1 MSTQT
6 IVPGRGGWS
15 FWAGWGAAF
24 LGFPLGGLAGLGA
37 AGATTGVPQALLG
50 GAATGA
56 VVGLAQWLV
65 LRRRLPLSPWWIAAT
80 AGGMSVGLALAVGA
94 LGIDTAG
101 PALLGRGLITGAT
114 IGLAQYLVL
123 RGLSDRAPAWAA
135 VVALGWALG
144 WAVTRAAGIDLS
156 PNFTVFG
163 ATGAWAFQ
171 LLTGLAL
178 AWIMRATR
186 PARMEAGDA

>member
-1 MSTQT
+1 MSYVKIKPAAGQQ
-6 IVPGRGGWS
+6 GWG

-24 LGFPLGGLAGLGA
+24 VGFPLGGLAGLGA
-37 AGATTGVPQALLG
+37 AGAITGVPQALLG

-65 LRRRLPLSPWWIAAT
+65 LRRRLPLSPWWVALT
-80 AGGMSVGLALAVGA
+80 AGGMSAGLALGVGL

-101 PALLGRGLITGAT
+101 AVLPLRGLITGVA
-114 IGLAQYLVL
+114 IGLAQYLAL
-123 RGLSDRAPAWAA
+123 RGLTPRAPAWAL
-135 VVALGWALG
+135 VVALGWAVG
-144 WAVTRAAGIDLS
+144 WLVTRAAGIDLS

-163 ATGAWAFQ
+163 ATGAWSFQ

-178 AWIMRATR
+178 AWILRGRA
-186 PARMEAGDA
+186 AA